1 MMAIIDLD
9 KCLEPLA
16 GESPTGEDLEYDQ
29 EFVELELGSQGTPDR
44 VDRIKDPDDP
54 YREIERVTPG
64 KEPDYRALM
73 DASNAL
79 FKRTKDL
86 RVAVHMVSAAA
97 RLKGLPGLVLGT
109 SLVVGLLDRYWD
121 EVHPRLSP
129 DDDYDPI
136 MRVNILGSFVDP
148 DRLLRVFKNVPLVEV
163 RAIGRFTV
171 RDMDVAYGDAAPLE
185 GQTAATKDLLAAAC
199 SQCDAEELAQRLA
212 AARAALA
219 DLAKIQSIFR
229 EKSSS
234 YPDFAPLKK
243 GLERICALYAQ
254 ASPAAG
260 EAPVVEG
267 GDDSGADAGAADAAP
282 AAARA
287 VAVPGR
293 IASREDARKML
304 ENVCDYLEKA
314 EPAHPAPLLVRRAI
328 RLLEMNFLD
337 IMKDLTPD
345 SVSQIENLAG
355 LNRY

>member
-1 MMAIIDLD
+1 
-9 KCLEPLA
+9 
-16 GESPTGEDLEYDQ
+16 
-29 EFVELELGSQGTPDR
+29 

-97 RLKGLPGLVLGT
+97 RLQGMPGLALGT
-109 SLVVGLLDRYWD
+109 SLVVGLLERYWD

-148 DRLLRVFKNVPLVEV
+148 ERLLRVFRSVPVVEV

-185 GQTAATKDLLAAAC
+185 GQTAATKELLAAAC
-199 SQCDAEELAQRLA
+199 GQCDAEELAQRLA
-212 AARAALA
+212 AAQAALA

-243 GLERICALYAQ
+243 GLERIVALYAQ
-254 ASPAAG
+254 ASPVAADTPAL
-260 EAPVVEG
+260 EAEEG
-267 GDDSGADAGAADAAP
+267 GGAVGAGVYGASAVAQ
-282 AAARA
+282 A

-293 IASREDARKML
+293 IASREDAKKML
-304 ENVCDYLEKA
+304 ENVCDFLEKS

-337 IMKDLTPD
+337 IMKELTPD